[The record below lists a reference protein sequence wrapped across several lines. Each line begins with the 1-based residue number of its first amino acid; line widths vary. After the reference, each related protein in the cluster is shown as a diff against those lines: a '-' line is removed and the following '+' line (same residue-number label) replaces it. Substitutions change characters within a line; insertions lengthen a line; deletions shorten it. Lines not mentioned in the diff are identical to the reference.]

1 METCSSKLVIICL
14 EIYLVT
20 NILTIESDRICVVL
34 NIFGV
39 NCTIALDI
47 SCVFWQERAYFP
59 SSSQN
64 QVLLC
69 LWYYCFLSSQFLVV
83 ENYELSKSTNHHLSV
98 SLTLEFFRTLTW
110 FISFFTSIV
119 SLIMFSV
126 NYLSWW
132 YWSQLTLWQ
141 TIWFITK
148 SWDSPRVFSSVISS

>member
-1 METCSSKLVIICL
+1 M
-14 EIYLVT
+14 
-20 NILTIESDRICVVL
+20 VL
-34 NIFGV
+34 SIFGV

-110 FISFFTSIV
+110 FISFFYFNCLPDYVLCKLFELVILVSTHFVTNHLIYHKKLRYPTSFFISNFILEIKIV
-119 SLIMFSV
+119 GKIFH
-126 NYLSWW
+126 
-132 YWSQLTLWQ
+132 
-141 TIWFITK
+141 
-148 SWDSPRVFSSVISS
+148 FSSATFWFWGVNI